1 MAFRIF
7 QDMRGLQATYR
18 ITSGTTTTLIQPV
31 LTTDDIIYVANA
43 GALIEPNLADNVWGA
58 LTIDGERIMYRV
70 RNTTN
75 NTVSGL
81 LRGTAGTANSSHA
94 TGATVYNIGP
104 GNLLPADYQNYVV
117 VNNTLGD
124 GSTTIYVADNID
136 VGSMD
141 STTMEEAVQV
151 YVGGTLQ
158 TSGYTITADNPVTVE
173 FTTPPAAGVEVDI
186 LVRRGVTW
194 YAPGAGTP
202 SNGVPL
208 QETETKAARF
218 LRGL

>member
-1 MAFRIF
+1 
-7 QDMRGLQATYR
+7 
-18 ITSGTTTTLIQPV
+18 
-31 LTTDDIIYVANA
+31 
-43 GALIEPNLADNVWGA
+43 
-58 LTIDGERIMYRV
+58 MYRV
-70 RNTTN
+70 RNTTD
-75 NTVSGL
+75 NTVSSL
-81 LRGTAGTANSSHA
+81 LRGTAGTAAASHA
-94 TGATVYNIGP
+94 TGAAVYNIGP
-104 GNLLPADYQNYVV
+104 GNLLPAEYQNYVV
-117 VNNTLGD
+117 VNSTLGN
-124 GSTTIYVADNID
+124 GSTTTYVADNID

-151 YVGGTLQ
+151 YIGGTLQ